1 METSKSKE
9 NKSIAEFAN
18 IIKFDEDNVYVK
30 IKNLKKM
37 DDYTDL
43 LTNLMKMFNY
53 FIEKQK
59 KNNLVNFVNVH
70 FDFEK
75 FSLAKLDTEFIKY
88 LFKYLQDNFE
98 DVVKVIYCINIS
110 SIFKLA
116 LTLFKPFI
124 DKETK
129 DKLKFVKKNKN
140 NKQNEML
147 SFEEASQVDF
157 DID

>member
-9 NKSIAEFAN
+9 NNSIAEFAN

-30 IKNLKKM
+30 VKNLKKM

-59 KNNLVNFVNVH
+59 KNNLINFVNVH

-75 FSLAKLDTEFIKY
+75 FSLTKLDTEFIKY

-157 DID
+157 EID

>member
-1 METSKSKE
+1 MIQMDMSKSKE

-30 IKNLKKM
+30 IKNFRKL

-75 FSLAKLDTEFIKY
+75 FSLTKLDTEFIKY

-98 DVVKVIYCINIS
+98 DVVKVIYCRNIS

-129 DKLKFVKKNKN
+129 DKLKFVKKNK
-140 NKQNEML
+140 QNEML

-157 DID
+157 EID

>member
-75 FSLAKLDTEFIKY
+75 FSLTKLDTEFIKY

-157 DID
+157 EID